1 MKKIKESKMIYE
13 SIKIPEN
20 LEYKVNNALRI
31 NKNKSRFYINRVV
44 TVCSSVCLLFIL
56 LLNVNPSFA
65 NAVNDIPVIGKI
77 TSIFTISEYFKED
90 DSEIIN
96 VKEPAIITNNKDAEE
111 KINNIIAN
119 KIKELEKESEL
130 SVDEIKKEID
140 YTDRRGSIYPK
151 VNVRIDYEIK
161 YNQNNILSFVLI
173 KEEGINTTSKDLYTY
188 NFNLETGNEITLEE
202 LLGNNYEDTINK
214 EIRNQIAERE
224 EKDKN
229 QLFFNENDNIDNY
242 FKGISKDQNFYIN
255 ENKNPVVV
263 FNKYEIAP
271 GYMGIQEFEIKDEE
285 K

>member
-1 MKKIKESKMIYE
+1 MKKIKESKLIYE

-20 LEYKVNNALRI
+20 LEYKVNNALRT
-31 NKNKSRFYINRVV
+31 NKSRFYINKVV

-56 LLNVNPSFA
+56 LLNVNLSFA
-65 NAVNDIPVIGKI
+65 NAVNGIPVIGKI
-77 TSIFTISEYFKED
+77 TSIFTIREYFKED
-90 DSEIIN
+90 DTEIIN
-96 VKEPAIITNNKDAEE
+96 VKEPAIITNNKDVEE

-119 KIKELEKESEL
+119 KIKDLEKESEL

-140 YTDRRGSIYPK
+140 YTDRKGSIYPK

-188 NFNLETGNEITLEE
+188 NFNLETGNEITLED
-202 LLGNNYEDTINK
+202 LLGNNYEEFINK
-214 EIRNQIAERE
+214 EIENQIEERE
-224 EKDKN
+224 AKDKN
-229 QLFFNENDNIDNY
+229 QLFFNKNDNIDNY
-242 FKGISKDQNFYIN
+242 FKGISKNQNFYIN

>member
-1 MKKIKESKMIYE
+1 MKKIKETKMIYE

-20 LEYKVNNALRI
+20 LEYKVNNALRT
-31 NKNKSRFYINRVV
+31 NKNKSRFYSNRVV
-44 TVCSSVCLLFIL
+44 TACSSVCLLFIL

-77 TSIFTISEYFKED
+77 TSIFTIREYFKED

-96 VKEPAIITNNKDAEE
+96 VKEPAISTTNKNVED

-119 KIKELEKESEL
+119 KIKELEKESEM

-140 YTDRRGSIYPK
+140 YKDRKGSIYPK

-161 YNQNNILSFVLI
+161 YNKNNILSFVLI

-202 LLGNNYEDTINK
+202 LLGNNYEEIINK

-224 EKDKN
+224 AKDKN
-229 QLFFNENDNIDNY
+229 QLFFNKNDNIDNY
-242 FKGISKDQNFYIN
+242 FKGIMKNQNFYIN

-285 K
+285 

>member
-20 LEYKVNNALRI
+20 LEYKVNNALRT

-77 TSIFTISEYFKED
+77 TSIFTIREYFKED
-90 DSEIIN
+90 DTEIIN
-96 VKEPAIITNNKDAEE
+96 VKEPAIITNNKDVEE

-119 KIKELEKESEL
+119 KIKDLEKESEL

-140 YTDRRGSIYPK
+140 YTDRKGSIYPK

-188 NFNLETGNEITLEE
+188 NFNLETGNEITLED
-202 LLGNNYEDTINK
+202 LLGNNYEEFINK
-214 EIRNQIAERE
+214 EIENQIEERE
-224 EKDKN
+224 AKDKN
-229 QLFFNENDNIDNY
+229 QLFFNKNDNIDNY
-242 FKGISKDQNFYIN
+242 FKGISKNQNFYIN
-255 ENKNPVVV
+255 ENENPVVV

>member
-65 NAVNDIPVIGKI
+65 NTVNDIPVIGKI
-77 TSIFTISEYFKED
+77 TSIFTIREYFKED

-96 VKEPAIITNNKDAEE
+96 VKEPAIITNNKDVEE

-119 KIKELEKESEL
+119 KIKDLEKESEL

-140 YTDRRGSIYPK
+140 YTDRKGSIYPK

-188 NFNLETGNEITLEE
+188 NFNLESGNEITLEE

>member
-20 LEYKVNNALRI
+20 LEYKVNNALRT
-31 NKNKSRFYINRVV
+31 NKSRFYINKVV

-65 NAVNDIPVIGKI
+65 NAVNGIPVIGKI
-77 TSIFTISEYFKED
+77 TSIFTIREYFKED
-90 DSEIIN
+90 DTEIIN
-96 VKEPAIITNNKDAEE
+96 VKEPAIITNNKDVEE

-119 KIKELEKESEL
+119 KIKDLEKESEL

-140 YTDRRGSIYPK
+140 YTDRKGSIYSK

-188 NFNLETGNEITLEE
+188 NFNLETGNEITLED
-202 LLGNNYEDTINK
+202 LLGNNYEEIINK
-214 EIRNQIAERE
+214 EIKNQIAERE
-224 EKDKN
+224 AKDKN
-229 QLFFNENDNIDNY
+229 QLFFNKNDNIDNY
-242 FKGISKDQNFYIN
+242 FKGISKNQNFYIN
-255 ENKNPVVV
+255 ENENPVVV

>member
-65 NAVNDIPVIGKI
+65 NTVNDIPVIGKI
-77 TSIFTISEYFKED
+77 TSIFTIREYFKED

-96 VKEPAIITNNKDAEE
+96 VKEPAIITNNKDVEE

-130 SVDEIKKEID
+130 SVDEIKKKID
-140 YTDRRGSIYPK
+140 YKDRRGSIYPK

>member
-20 LEYKVNNALRI
+20 LEYKVNNALRT

-77 TSIFTISEYFKED
+77 TSIFTIREYFKED
-90 DSEIIN
+90 DTEIIN
-96 VKEPAIITNNKDAEE
+96 VKEPAIITNNKDVEE

-119 KIKELEKESEL
+119 KIKDLEKESEL

-140 YTDRRGSIYPK
+140 YTDRKGSIYPK

-202 LLGNNYEDTINK
+202 LLGKNYEEIINK
-214 EIRNQIAERE
+214 EIKNQIAERE
-224 EKDKN
+224 AKDKN
-229 QLFFNENDNIDNY
+229 QLFFNKNDNIDNY
-242 FKGISKDQNFYIN
+242 FKGISKNQNFYIN
-255 ENKNPVVV
+255 ENENPVVV

>member
-1 MKKIKESKMIYE
+1 MKKIKESKLIYE

-20 LEYKVNNALRI
+20 LEYKVNNALRT
-31 NKNKSRFYINRVV
+31 NKNKSRFYVNKLV
-44 TVCSSVCLLFIL
+44 TICSSACLLFIL

-77 TSIFTISEYFKED
+77 TSIFTIREYFKED
-90 DSEIIN
+90 DTEIIN
-96 VKEPAIITNNKDAEE
+96 VKEPAIITNNKDVEE

-119 KIKELEKESEL
+119 KIKDLEKESEL

-140 YTDRRGSIYPK
+140 CKDRRGSIYPK

-188 NFNLETGNEITLEE
+188 NFNLETGNEITLED
-202 LLGNNYEDTINK
+202 LLGNNYEEFINK
-214 EIRNQIAERE
+214 EIENQIEERE
-224 EKDKN
+224 AKDKN
-229 QLFFNENDNIDNY
+229 QLFFNKNDNIDNY
-242 FKGISKDQNFYIN
+242 FKGISKNQNFYIN
-255 ENKNPVVV
+255 ENENPVVV

>member
-20 LEYKVNNALRI
+20 LEYKVNNALRT
-31 NKNKSRFYINRVV
+31 NKSRFYINKVV

-65 NAVNDIPVIGKI
+65 NAVNGIPVIGKI
-77 TSIFTISEYFKED
+77 TSIFTIREYFKED
-90 DSEIIN
+90 DTEIIN
-96 VKEPAIITNNKDAEE
+96 VKEPAIITNNKDVEE

-119 KIKELEKESEL
+119 KIKDLEKESEL

-140 YTDRRGSIYPK
+140 YTDRKGSIYPK

-202 LLGNNYEDTINK
+202 LLGKNYEEIINK
-214 EIRNQIAERE
+214 EIKNQIAERE
-224 EKDKN
+224 AKDKN
-229 QLFFNENDNIDNY
+229 QLFFNKNDNIDNY
-242 FKGISKDQNFYIN
+242 FKGISKNQNFYIN
-255 ENKNPVVV
+255 ENENPVVV

>member
-1 MKKIKESKMIYE
+1 MIYE

-20 LEYKVNNALRI
+20 LEYKVNNALRT
-31 NKNKSRFYINRVV
+31 NKSRFYINKVV

-65 NAVNDIPVIGKI
+65 NAVNGIPVIGKI
-77 TSIFTISEYFKED
+77 TSIFTIREYFKED
-90 DSEIIN
+90 DTEIIN
-96 VKEPAIITNNKDAEE
+96 VKEPAIITNNKDVEE

-119 KIKELEKESEL
+119 KIKDLEKESEL

-140 YTDRRGSIYPK
+140 YTDRKGSIYSK

-188 NFNLETGNEITLEE
+188 NFNLETGNEITLED
-202 LLGNNYEDTINK
+202 LLGNNYEEIINK
-214 EIRNQIAERE
+214 EIKNQIAERE
-224 EKDKN
+224 AKDKN
-229 QLFFNENDNIDNY
+229 QLFFNKNDNIDNY
-242 FKGISKDQNFYIN
+242 FKGISKNQNFYIN
-255 ENKNPVVV
+255 ENENPVVV

>member
-13 SIKIPEN
+13 SIKIPEK

-65 NAVNDIPVIGKI
+65 NTVNDIPVIGKI
-77 TSIFTISEYFKED
+77 TSIFTIREYFKED

-96 VKEPAIITNNKDAEE
+96 VKEPAIITNNKDVEE

-130 SVDEIKKEID
+130 SVDEIKKEIN
-140 YTDRRGSIYPK
+140 YKDRRGSIYPK

-188 NFNLETGNEITLEE
+188 NFNLESGNEITLEE

>member
-20 LEYKVNNALRI
+20 LEYKVNNALRT

-77 TSIFTISEYFKED
+77 TSIFTIREYFKED
-90 DSEIIN
+90 GTEIIN
-96 VKEPAIITNNKDAEE
+96 VKEPAIITNNKDVEE

-119 KIKELEKESEL
+119 KIKDLEKESEL

-140 YTDRRGSIYPK
+140 YTDRKGSIYPK

-202 LLGNNYEDTINK
+202 LLGKNYEEIINK
-214 EIRNQIAERE
+214 EIKNQIAERE
-224 EKDKN
+224 AKDKN
-229 QLFFNENDNIDNY
+229 QLFFNKNDNIDNY
-242 FKGISKDQNFYIN
+242 FKGISKNQNFYIN
-255 ENKNPVVV
+255 ENENPVVV
-263 FNKYEIAP
+263 FNKYEK
-271 GYMGIQEFEIKDEE
+271 ED
-285 K
+285 

>member
-13 SIKIPEN
+13 SIKIPEK

-65 NAVNDIPVIGKI
+65 NTVNDIPVIGKI
-77 TSIFTISEYFKED
+77 TSIFTIREYFKED

-96 VKEPAIITNNKDAEE
+96 VKEPAIITNNKDVEE

-119 KIKELEKESEL
+119 KIKDLEKESEL
-130 SVDEIKKEID
+130 SVDEIKKEIN
-140 YTDRRGSIYPK
+140 YKDRRGSIYPK

-188 NFNLETGNEITLEE
+188 NFNLESGNEITLEE

>member
-65 NAVNDIPVIGKI
+65 NTVNDIPVIGKI
-77 TSIFTISEYFKED
+77 TSIFTIREYFKED

-96 VKEPAIITNNKDAEE
+96 VKEPAIITNNKDVEE

-119 KIKELEKESEL
+119 KIKDLEKESEL

-140 YTDRRGSIYPK
+140 YTDRKGSIYPK

-202 LLGNNYEDTINK
+202 LLGKNYEEIINK
-214 EIRNQIAERE
+214 EIKNQIAERE
-224 EKDKN
+224 AKDKN
-229 QLFFNENDNIDNY
+229 QLFFNKNDNIDNY
-242 FKGISKDQNFYIN
+242 FKGISKNQNFYIN
-255 ENKNPVVV
+255 ENENPVVV

>member
-13 SIKIPEN
+13 YIKIPEN
-20 LEYKVNNALRI
+20 LEYKVNNALRT

-77 TSIFTISEYFKED
+77 TSIFTIREYFKED
-90 DSEIIN
+90 DTEIIN
-96 VKEPAIITNNKDAEE
+96 VKELAIITNNKDVEE

-119 KIKELEKESEL
+119 KIKDLEKESEL

-140 YTDRRGSIYPK
+140 YTDRKGSIYPK

-202 LLGNNYEDTINK
+202 LLGKNYEEIINK
-214 EIRNQIAERE
+214 EIKNQIAERE
-224 EKDKN
+224 AKDKN
-229 QLFFNENDNIDNY
+229 QLFFNKNDNIDNY
-242 FKGISKDQNFYIN
+242 FKGISKNQNFYIN
-255 ENKNPVVV
+255 ENENPVVV